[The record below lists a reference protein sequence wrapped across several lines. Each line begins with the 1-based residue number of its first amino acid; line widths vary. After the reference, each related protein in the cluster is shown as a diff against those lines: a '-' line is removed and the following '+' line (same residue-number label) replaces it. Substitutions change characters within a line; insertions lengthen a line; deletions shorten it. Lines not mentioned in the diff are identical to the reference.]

1 MEVDLIGP
9 LERSVLVP
17 MTTNLLEV
25 VKECGVDVKLDLSL
39 GLSSGEME
47 CRKRVRETN
56 EIVVVRKPKMEE
68 EQMPYCLQ
76 VMPKVFIGPKGYC
89 YAYMMPCWVPIY
101 MKVIENNL
109 YEPSDNPNLVLETDG
124 VAAI

>member
-9 LERSVLVP
+9 LERSVLAP
-17 MTTNLLEV
+17 TTMNLVEV
-25 VKECGVDVKLDLSL
+25 VKECSVDVKLDLSL
-39 GLSSGEME
+39 GLSSGEVE
-47 CRKRVRETN
+47 CRKRVRVTN

-68 EQMPYCLQ
+68 GQMPYCLQ

-89 YAYMMPCWVPIY
+89 YAYMIPCWVPIC
-101 MKVIENNL
+101 MEVIGNNL
-109 YEPSDNPNLVLETDG
+109 YELSDNSNLVLETDG